1 MCGGRWDASSAFM
14 ERERMSEDE
23 PLGGMDAKRA
33 AVAAVEERSAR
44 EERSR
49 LRQERRAAFRSCLA
63 WLIVLSVVVAS
74 AAYLVCRHYGIDC
87 AEIGRTLREAINGR
101 RYARVV
107 EPFRISPIADWSTAP
122 EFLRPGKV
130 ETNTV
135 YHAMLPG
142 DDGCV
147 LLELTAVPGAPGFK
161 VRRLSSIAEPMEMPP
176 ETFKALVDR
185 NPYLISVNGSVYF
198 CGGKKSAAAKEAFRK
213 SLFSPRPVKRQ
224 RK

>member
-1 MCGGRWDASSAFM
+1 M

-33 AVAAVEERSAR
+33 AVAASEERFAR
-44 EERSR
+44 EERRRRS
-49 LRQERRAAFRSCLA
+49 QERRAALRSCLA
-63 WLIVLSVVVAS
+63 WLVVLSVVVAS
-74 AAYLVCRHYGIDC
+74 AVYFVCRHYGIDC
-87 AEIGRTLREAINGR
+87 AEIERHLREAINGR
-101 RYARVV
+101 RYARAV
-107 EPFRISPIADWSTAP
+107 EPFRISPIADWSEAP
-122 EFLRPGKV
+122 EFLHPGKV

-147 LLELTAVPGAPGFK
+147 LLELTAAPGVPGFK
-161 VRRLSSIAEPMEMPP
+161 VRRLSSIAEPVEMPP
-176 ETFKALVDR
+176 ESFKALAAG

-198 CGGKKSAAAKEAFRK
+198 CGGKKSTAAKEAFRK
-213 SLFSPRPVKRQ
+213 TLLSPHPVGDQ